1 MSKALLVR
9 SQKKKKKRK
18 KELKSK
24 KKERKTSKKSSER
37 CQGFSEDEK
46 KQNPRTWLKTTYK
59 SPRR

>member
-9 SQKKKKKRK
+9 SEKK
-18 KELKSK
+18 K
-24 KKERKTSKKSSER
+24 KKERKASKKSSER